1 MATNMQKHLLTF
13 SFILFSLAGYSQW
26 TKFYLSNDL
35 KLLNKQND
43 TIAAPFTGGML
54 NPQVGMMDLNNDQI
68 KDLVIFDKNG
78 AKITTY
84 LNRGTAGQS
93 DFIHA
98 PRFEAAFPKL
108 FSWMYLADYNCDGK
122 EDIFTSVLG
131 GVKVYKN
138 TSSNGNLSFELIS
151 DYMVDV
157 DNIGLYCFFDDYPA
171 FEDIDKDGDL
181 DFLAFDVF
189 GTNVWLYRNE
199 RVELG
204 LPCDTLVFKWV
215 DGCWGAFAEAE
226 SSRNLA
232 LGQACPWYKFYKNEE
247 GPKTPR
253 VQTGPS
259 KHVGSTLMLFD
270 SDADNDFDML
280 LGDITYS
287 EMTFLKNG
295 KSDFT
300 YPYDTMIVSDTIFP
314 RNTTKINVPSFPVA
328 FYYDINNDNK
338 KDLLVAPNDKNQGK
352 SINQLWM
359 YPNAGASNNP
369 NFQTP
374 VRGFLNDIILDF
386 GSRTVPY
393 FFDSD
398 GDGDLDLILSAQ
410 GENLSFQKSRDRLIL
425 FENRPSNNKPFYHL
439 TDTNWLDFMSQE
451 IADLSPVFAD
461 INGDGLKDLIIGE
474 RTGKIRYYRNS
485 GSATLPSFTLENA
498 EAWGIDVGNS
508 ATPSVLDFNDDGLLD
523 LLIGCEA
530 GTLKFFQNTGSTNA
544 PQFSNVPTINNA
556 GQVNVAEWNWGNF
569 DYDPVTGEPI
579 DSSRVF
585 SPTGHSAPFAFDLND
600 NDTIDLIIGSQQGQ
614 IFVFFDVTNLQDS
627 LIAADT
633 IFFSELNQRGFNY
646 SLGGNCYPYV
656 GFFFNDTVPSLLSG
670 SLRGGLMFFEGKAP
684 KSSDGGNLSISKPIP
699 LNVNVYPNPAS
710 NQIQIERNLLQ
721 FEGEV
726 SFEIIDVLG
735 KTLLQGSIPQGE
747 TGVNLALN
755 NFNNGI
761 YFIKLNASS
770 KYNSVVKFTVIN

>member
-1 MATNMQKHLLTF
+1 MQKSLLTF
-13 SFILFSLAGYSQW
+13 TLILFSLAGYSQW

-35 KLLNKQND
+35 KFLDRQND

-84 LNRGTAGQS
+84 LNRGTAGKS

-98 PRFEAAFPKL
+98 PRYEAAFPKL

-138 TSSNGNLSFELIS
+138 TSTNGNLSFELIS
-151 DYMVDV
+151 DYLVDTN
-157 DNIGLYCFFDDYPA
+157 DIGLYCFTDDYPA
-171 FEDIDKDGDL
+171 FEDIDNDGDL
-181 DFLAFDVF
+181 DFLAFNIF
-189 GTNVWLYRNE
+189 GTNVALYRNE

-232 LGQACPWYKFYKNEE
+232 LGQACPWYKFYKNEDTE
-247 GPKTPR
+247 KMPR
-253 VQTGPS
+253 VQTGS
-259 KHVGSTLMLFD
+259 AKHVGSTLMVFD

-295 KSDFT
+295 MSDFS
-300 YPYDTMIVSDTIFP
+300 YPYDTMIVSDTVFP
-314 RNTTKINVPSFPVA
+314 RNTTKINVPYFPVA

-338 KDLLVAPNDKNQGK
+338 KDLLVAPNDKAQGK
-352 SINQLWM
+352 TTSQLWM
-359 YPNAGASNNP
+359 YPNSGATNNP

-374 VRGFLNDIILDF
+374 VQGFLNDIILDF

-398 GDGDLDLILSAQ
+398 GDGDLDLIIAAQ
-410 GENLSFQKSRDRLIL
+410 GENLSFQKGKDRLVL
-425 FENRPSNNKPFYHL
+425 FENRPSNNKPYYHL
-439 TDTNWLDFMSQE
+439 TDTNWLNFMSQN
-451 IADLSPVFAD
+451 ISDLSPVFAD
-461 INGDGLKDLIIGE
+461 LNGDGLKDLLIGE
-474 RTGKIRYYRNS
+474 RSGKIRYYRNS
-485 GSATLPSFTLENA
+485 GSANSPAFTLENE
-498 EAWGIDVGNS
+498 EAWGIDIGGS
-508 ATPSVLDFNDDGLLD
+508 ATPSVLDFNGDGLLD
-523 LLIGCEA
+523 LIIGCQT
-530 GTLKFFQNTGSTNA
+530 GTIKYFQNTGTTNN
-544 PQFSNVPTINNA
+544 PQFANTPTVNNA
-556 GQVNVAEWNWGNF
+556 GQINVAEWAWGNYN
-569 DYDPVTGEPI
+569 YDPVTGDPI

-585 SPTGHSAPFAFDLND
+585 NPTGFSAPFPFDLND
-600 NDTIDLIIGSQQGQ
+600 NDTIDFIIGSQQGK

-633 IFFSELNQRGFNY
+633 IFYSELNQQGFNY
-646 SLGGNCYPYV
+646 DLGGNCYPYV
-656 GFFFNDTVPSLLSG
+656 GFFYNDTVPSLLSG

-684 KSSDGGNLSISKPIP
+684 KSSDGGSLAIQKPIP
-699 LNVNVYPNPAS
+699 LNVNIYPNPAT
-710 NQIQIERNLLQ
+710 NQIQIERNLIQ
-721 FEGEV
+721 FDGEV
-726 SFEIIDVLG
+726 SYEIIDVLG
-735 KTLLQGSIPQGE
+735 KSIDKGIIPQGE
-747 TGVNLALN
+747 NSITHSVNHLN
-755 NFNNGI
+755 NGV
-761 YFIKLNASS
+761 YFIIFNAAS
-770 KYNSVVKFTVIN
+770 KFNAVVKFSVIN